1 MNRGQQVFSRGP
13 RSRFTIVDMPKD
25 KHLQRKTIK
34 RIWDYVKH
42 YPLVLTVIFLIIL
55 IQSGFSLTLP
65 YIVQIAIDVYINID
79 TVDFTAVLIIFASLA
94 VLTAITAFGA
104 WIQRVLIAK
113 AAGKITADIRL
124 EAFSKLQR
132 LPIRYYDQ
140 HAHGEIMSV
149 ITNDV
154 ETIFTALSQVIPQLI
169 SAAIMIV
176 GSIVLM
182 FVTSWQLTLVVIS
195 LFPLMIFLIAFITT
209 RAFKHFKTQHEKLGE
224 VNGILKE
231 DIDGLKAVKLYNQ
244 EENMIRKFDVSNDG
258 LQKSSFRAQ
267 LFSGMMMPIIR
278 LLDNILYGVVITA
291 GAILKI
297 RFGIITVGKIQ
308 SMTNY
313 SRMFVRPISNIAQ
326 TYNLLQSAIAGGYR
340 VFGLIDQQDEYLT
353 DPTEELPS
361 RRFDVE
367 FQNVSFGYEPEQ
379 KVLQDI
385 SFRIDSGKTIAIV
398 GPTGGGKTTIIN
410 LLSRFYDAKEGQILI
425 GGHNVFD
432 YSKSSIRGKMG
443 VVLQTTYLF
452 RGTIMDNIRYGRP
465 DATLEEVI
473 EAAKT
478 AQVHDIVERLPKKY
492 LTKVKEGG
500 KNFSH
505 GERQLIAI
513 ARAILCNPPI
523 IVLDE
528 ATSSVDTRT
537 ESKIQKSIGFLVRN
551 RTSFIIAHRLQ
562 TIKNANL
569 ILVVNEGKII
579 ERGTHA
585 ELIAK
590 GGMYCEMY
598 TLQFGTGH

>member
-1 MNRGQQVFSRGP
+1 MNRGQQVFARGP
-13 RSRFTIVDMPKD
+13 RTRFTIVDMPKD
-25 KHLQRKTIK
+25 KHLQRKTVK

-42 YPLVLTVIFLIIL
+42 YPLVLSVIFLIIL
-55 IQSGFSLTLP
+55 VQSGFSLTLP
-65 YIVQIAIDVYINID
+65 YIVQIAIDDYINID
-79 TVDFTAVLIIFASLA
+79 SVDFTAVLIIFASLA
-94 VLTAITAFGA
+94 ILTAITAFGA
-104 WIQRVLIAK
+104 WLQRVLVAK

-176 GSIVLM
+176 GSIILM

-195 LFPLMIFLIAFITT
+195 LFPLMIFMIAFITT
-209 RAFKHFKTQHEKLGE
+209 RAFKYFKSQHEKLGE

-244 EENMIRKFDVSNDG
+244 EQNMIRKFDVSNDG
-258 LQKSSFRAQ
+258 LQKSSFKAQ

-297 RFGIITVGKIQ
+297 RFGIISVGKIQ

-326 TYNLLQSAIAGGYR
+326 TYNLLQSAVAGGYR
-340 VFGLIDQQDEYLT
+340 VFGLIDQEDEYLH
-353 DPTEELPS
+353 DPAEELPS
-361 RRFDVE
+361 QKFEVE
-367 FQNVSFGYEPEQ
+367 FQNVNFGYEPEQ

-385 SFRIDSGKTIAIV
+385 SFRIDSGKTLAIV

-410 LLSRFYDAKEGQILI
+410 LLSRFYDAKAGQILI
-425 GGHNVFD
+425 GGNNVFD

-465 DATLEEVI
+465 DATIEEVI

-537 ESKIQKSIGFLVRN
+537 ESKIQKSIGFLVKN

-562 TIKNANL
+562 TIKNADL

-585 ELIAK
+585 ELIAR

-598 TLQFGTGH
+598 TLQFGTGS

>member
-13 RSRFTIVDMPKD
+13 RTRFTIVDMPKD

-42 YPLVLTVIFLIIL
+42 YPLILTMIFLIIL

-65 YIVQIAIDVYINID
+65 YIVQIAIDDYINID
-79 TVDFTAVLIIFASLA
+79 NVDFTAVLIIFASLA
-94 VLTAITAFGA
+94 ILTAITAFGA

-113 AAGKITADIRL
+113 AAGKIMADIRL

-195 LFPLMIFLIAFITT
+195 LFPLMILLIAFITS
-209 RAFKHFKTQHEKLGE
+209 RAFKYFKTQHEKLGE

-244 EENMIRKFDVSNDG
+244 EENMIQKFDVSNDG
-258 LQKSSFRAQ
+258 LQKSSFKAQ

-340 VFGLIDQQDEYLT
+340 VFGLIDQEDEYLH
-353 DPTEELPS
+353 DPTAELPS
-361 RRFDVE
+361 QKFDVE
-367 FQNVSFGYEPEQ
+367 FQDVNFGYEPEQ

-385 SFRIDSGKTIAIV
+385 SFRIDSGKTLAIV

-410 LLSRFYDAKEGQILI
+410 LLSRFYDAKAGQILI

-432 YSKSSIRGKMG
+432 YSKSSIRTKMS

-465 DATLEEVI
+465 DATIEEVI

-537 ESKIQKSIGFLVRN
+537 ESKIQKSIGFLVKN

-562 TIKNANL
+562 TIKNADL

-598 TLQFGTGH
+598 ALQFGTGN